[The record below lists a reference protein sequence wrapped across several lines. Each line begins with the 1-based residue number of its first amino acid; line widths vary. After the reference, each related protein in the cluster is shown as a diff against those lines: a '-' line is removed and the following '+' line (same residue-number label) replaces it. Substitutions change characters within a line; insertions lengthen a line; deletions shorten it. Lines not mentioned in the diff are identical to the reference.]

1 MKVADLFVDITL
13 KGGNKVADGL
23 SGVKNWLTDI
33 TASGLAAKAAIIG
46 AVYALERMTKASGQF
61 GNDVKNLSVLTG
73 IDTTK
78 IQQWAEYMRLGG
90 ASAEDAH
97 QALLAASK
105 TQAEIA
111 KGNYPSG
118 LGRIL
123 SVTQTNL
130 QDVINN
136 PLKFAEMVKKYIE
149 TSKED
154 ISLINNAVESVGGT
168 AGFITAVRRNPG
180 KDIYNIKANIA
191 DENQIKKLA
200 QVNQAWSDFEKT
212 LSRFRDTLT
221 ADWGLPLINGLNKA
235 LEIAKELSQWLGKI
249 FNTGSASG
257 VLKKGAEAES
267 ALSKRARGA
276 LHGIFGAPPQGQK
289 TSQNNTINVYQNGVE
304 DTHDSV
310 SEFKSEI
317 ARAFYSINT
326 IGLVA

>member
-1 MKVADLFVDITL
+1 MKIAELFVDITL
-13 KGGNKVADGL
+13 KGGTKVQDGL

-61 GNDVKNLSVLTG
+61 GNEVKNLSVLTG

-78 IQQWAEYMRLGG
+78 IQQWAEFMRRGG
-90 ASAEDAH
+90 SSAEDAH

-111 KGNYPSG
+111 KGNYPQG

-123 SVTQTNL
+123 SVTQSNL

-136 PLKFAEMVKKYIE
+136 PLKFAEMVKKYIQ

-154 ISLINNAVESVGGT
+154 ISLINNAAESVGFTPG
-168 AGFITAVRRNPG
+168 AITAVRRNPE
-180 KDIYNIKANIA
+180 DIYGIKTNIA
-191 DENQIKKLA
+191 SEGEIKRLA
-200 QVNQAWSDFEKT
+200 QVNQEWSNFEKT
-212 LSRFRDTLT
+212 FSRFRDSLT
-221 ADWGLPLINGLNKA
+221 ADWGLPLISGLNKA
-235 LEIAKELSQWLGKI
+235 LDLAKELSGWLSKI
-249 FNTGSASG
+249 FSTGSAAG
-257 VLKKGAEAES
+257 VLQKGVEAEGN
-267 ALSKRARGA
+267 LSKKARGA

-310 SEFKSEI
+310 SEFKNEV